1 MKIYTHLKIDSKLK
15 NVHSLI
21 REQYPEARVGY
32 ETGTII
38 SVLSPTPPLNNKGVK
53 LSSEVDFF
61 SRRRQVCPSEHPC
74 LFL

>member
-32 ETGTII
+32 ETGQFI

-53 LSSEVDFF
+53 LSSEVDF
-61 SRRRQVCPSEHPC
+61 S
-74 LFL
+74 